1 MERSNGGNDPPQ
13 DDGMDD
19 LTKRLGETSLQF
31 EPFVLTTFSIKN
43 NSPEIMVARTSVI
56 YSLKTSYLRDPSGES
71 LKRIYSSVASI
82 INAANNREC
91 NRTHDFKAPATK
103 RQRDA
108 VRESFFRT
116 INSRWGLKMMV
127 KNRESECN
135 ILFVVQLSST
145 YQSRNN
151 GIHYLLLW
159 CRLTFL
165 SLLISTKQ
173 TLPFF
178 LPT

>member
-56 YSLKTSYLRDPSGES
+56 YSLKTSYLRDPSGKS

-91 NRTHDFKAPATK
+91 SRTHDFKAPATK

-116 INSRWGLKMMV
+116 INSRWGLKRMV
-127 KNRESECN
+127 QNRESECN
-135 ILFVVQLSST
+135 VCCAIEQ
-145 YQSRNN
+145 
-151 GIHYLLLW
+151 
-159 CRLTFL
+159 
-165 SLLISTKQ
+165 
-173 TLPFF
+173 
-178 LPT
+178 